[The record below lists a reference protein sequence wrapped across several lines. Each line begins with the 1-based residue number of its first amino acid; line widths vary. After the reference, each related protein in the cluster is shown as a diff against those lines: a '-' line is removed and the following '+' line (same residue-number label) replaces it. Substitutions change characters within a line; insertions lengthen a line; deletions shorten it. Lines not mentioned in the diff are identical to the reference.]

1 MTGEVVNIEVANT
14 DVKSRTFEVAKFSP
28 SPRTPMVSLGEMAE
42 ALPTPHEVCKPR
54 YFEHVDTTPTD
65 KYYVVTMGT
74 TTGIFRDW
82 YVVYEVEI

>member
-1 MTGEVVNIEVANT
+1 
-14 DVKSRTFEVAKFSP
+14 
-28 SPRTPMVSLGEMAE
+28 MVSLGELSE

-54 YFEHVDTTPTD
+54 YFENVNTTPAD